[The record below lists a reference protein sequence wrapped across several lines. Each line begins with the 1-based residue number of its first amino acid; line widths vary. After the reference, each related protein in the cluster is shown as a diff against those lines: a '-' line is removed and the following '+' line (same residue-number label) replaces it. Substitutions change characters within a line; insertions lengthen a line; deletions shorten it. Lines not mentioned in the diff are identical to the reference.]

1 MDSIEISHEILTK
14 NVNFYLDGTGF
25 THKHNPHDEARSTE
39 TIAWRGKSEGLNPL
53 CTTKS
58 KRAGTG
64 GWMAHFMVALS
75 PVHGVVLCRQYQCRL
90 DGERFAS
97 MVYKLFPD
105 VFKKTKHCEGRL
117 FLQDGCPVQNSAAT
131 LKAMRKVKTH
141 AFSIPLRSPYLNP
154 IESFFNLLSK
164 KLNDN
169 VLENMITSESY
180 DQFSERV
187 KFTIENQRIEEIDK
201 IVKSMPNRI
210 QKILQRKGQRL
221 QY

>member
-75 PVHGVVLCRQYQCRL
+75 PVHGVVLCHQYQCRL

-141 AFSIPLRSPYLNP
+141 VFSISLRSHP

-164 KLNDN
+164 KLNDDA
-169 VLENMITSESY
+169 LENMITSESY
-180 DQFSERV
+180 DQCSERV

-201 IVKSMPNRI
+201 IVKSMPSRI
-210 QKILQRKGQRL
+210 KKILQRKGQRL

>member
-1 MDSIEISHEILTK
+1 MDSIEISLGILTK

-39 TIAWRGKSEGLNPL
+39 TIAWRRKSEGLNPL

-64 GWMAHFMVALS
+64 GRMAHFMVALS
-75 PVHGVVLCRQYQCRL
+75 LGHGVVLCHQYQCRL

-97 MVYKLFPD
+97 MVCKLFPD
-105 VFKKTKHCEGRL
+105 MFKKTKHCEGRL

-141 AFSIPLRSPYLNP
+141 VFSISLRSHP

-164 KLNDN
+164 KLNDDA
-169 VLENMITSESY
+169 LENMITSESY
-180 DQFSERV
+180 DQCSERV

-201 IVKSMPNRI
+201 IVKSMPSRI
-210 QKILQRKGQRL
+210 KKILQRKGQRL